1 MISAVRSG
9 PSGMMFSRVMGLN
22 VWPSTTVAVPS
33 QLLPTTSTSWRR
45 GAATAGAAA
54 PSASTN
60 ATAITLRIGP
70 PTGPI
75 VTRLEPAWVTHL
87 EAATRSEGRAPARP
101 GAPRDRGGVVGAGVE
116 AKARHHHVRVAA
128 VGVDADP
135 AAGAALAEAGQAGR
149 VERRQQQA
157 PAVERVGDGAR
168 AVVAA
173 VEPGEAAMAA
183 APAVALAD
191 QPVGGHEPP
200 PHEPR
205 GAGGRDGAT
214 VGGDARGAGRGR

>member
-45 GAATAGAAA
+45 GAATAGAAT

-60 ATAITLRIGP
+60 ATAIALRIGP

-87 EAATRSEGRAPARP
+87 EAATRPGARAPARS
-101 GAPRDRGGVVGAGVE
+101 GAPRDGGAVVGAGVE
-116 AKARHHHVRVAA
+116 AQPRHHHVCVAA

-135 AAGAALAEAGQAGR
+135 APRSPLAEAGQAGG
-149 VERRQQQA
+149 VERGEQQA
-157 PAVERVGDGAR
+157 
-168 AVVAA
+168 
-173 VEPGEAAMAA
+173 
-183 APAVALAD
+183 APV
-191 QPVGGHEPP
+191 Q
-200 PHEPR
+200 R
-205 GAGGRDGAT
+205 
-214 VGGDARGAGRGR
+214 